1 MMSLVGA
8 TQDNYL
14 EYSKMKEMVAKFLLK
29 DHIQQT
35 PSLNNLNEDAFEE
48 NIKCKNNPKNTQ

>member
-48 NIKCKNNPKNTQ
+48 NIKCKNNPNNTQ